1 MTARQFLAATTIGAG
16 VTRACQ
22 SAGMTWSG
30 VGRVVGTF
38 SSGFYVS
45 AAETVFAVGGPR
57 IPAGPIHLVIEM
69 PPPPPSDRSMVYLGP
84 DRLWTNSCTI
94 DLSRA
99 ASHRP
104 TQLSPVQLRAVTP
117 TLARLDR
124 RDAVPNDVSHVWAA
138 VRAAV
143 ERSDFHAARKL
154 LEGLGGGLTPTG
166 DDVLAGLVL
175 FARWADPF
183 SAVPAEV
190 AAHAVTTDLSR
201 CFLTWAAVG
210 QSIQPIH
217 DLLAAAGQL
226 ASAAGLAAGS
236 AAQDRFDRAVAT
248 VASIGGSSGKGI
260 LAGLGLAATACSM
273 WQQCSDSHAYM
284 LVTSR
289 EATSNSTSSG

>member
-1 MTARQFLAATTIGAG
+1 MTARQLLAATTIGDG
-16 VTRACQ
+16 VARACQ
-22 SAGMTWSG
+22 SAGMTWCG
-30 VGRVVGTF
+30 VGLVVGTF

-57 IPAGPIHLVIEM
+57 IPAGPIHLVLEA

-104 TQLSPVQLRAVTP
+104 TQPSPVQLRAVAP

-124 RDAVPNDVSHVWAA
+124 WDAVPNDVADVWAA

-143 ERSDFHAARKL
+143 ERSDLHVARKL
-154 LEGLGGGLTPTG
+154 LEGLGDGLTPTG

-175 FARWADPF
+175 FAHWADPF

-190 AAHAVTTDLSR
+190 VAHAATTDLSR
-201 CFLTWAAVG
+201 CFLTWASVG

-217 DLLAAAGQL
+217 DMLEAAGQL
-226 ASAAGLAAGS
+226 ASAAGLVSSS
-236 AAQDRFDRAVAT
+236 AAHDRFDRAVAT

-273 WQQCSDSHAYM
+273 WQQSGNGHAYT
-284 LVTSR
+284 LVASHVSTP
-289 EATSNSTSSG
+289 NSTRSG